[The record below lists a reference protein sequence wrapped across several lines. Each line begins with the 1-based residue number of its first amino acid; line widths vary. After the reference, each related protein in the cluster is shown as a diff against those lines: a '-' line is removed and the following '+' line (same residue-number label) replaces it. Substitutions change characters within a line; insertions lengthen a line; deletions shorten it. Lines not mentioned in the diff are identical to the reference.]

1 MSREILYERSLIV
14 CAALLAADAVESEN
28 KRQTEAAEKCR
39 AECDYLRI
47 RGCGGRS
54 EQLYS
59 ELIKLAVSARLRLLV
74 AEAVDYVVE
83 PQRHCAAVETVFDDR
98 ARNRCSALGTKRYAA
113 PLLSVVK
120 GVHLLLNNVG
130 GVAYAAL
137 KQLGILD
144 GRKAYLAEAVK
155 SSRLARD
162 RLNVLPFFGVTGKNV
177 IRTVWFLYHFCIVL
191 FLVFSLRPCPTDAA
205 NASVRIYVI

>member
-1 MSREILYERSLIV
+1 MTER
-14 CAALLAADAVESEN
+14 ATDAV
-28 KRQTEAAEKCR
+28 
-39 AECDYLRI
+39 
-47 RGCGGRS
+47 
-54 EQLYS
+54 
-59 ELIKLAVSARLRLLV
+59 
-74 AEAVDYVVE
+74 
-83 PQRHCAAVETVFDDR
+83 P
-98 ARNRCSALGTKRYAA
+98 LGTKRYAA